1 MSFLENLLMVLVLC
15 AALSVISYRLKL
27 LTVSGSVASFAIG
40 MVIGLF
46 GSINWLIVL
55 IAFALMGF
63 AVTRYRLELKT
74 RKGLQ
79 EGKKGERTYRNVLA
93 NGLIPACVA
102 VLAWTFS
109 AQNGTAASL
118 VYLTA
123 VSVAASD
130 TIASELGVLSSR
142 TRLITSFQ
150 PVATGTDGGVSTY
163 GTAWA
168 FVGAL
173 VASLVGW
180 LVILNSHPMNFT
192 VLVPVIFGFIGCNV
206 DSVIGA
212 TLERRGYVDKLGTN
226 ISSMAIATVAAFL
239 VVFWLGIG

>member
-1 MSFLENLLMVLVLC
+1 MSFLENLLVVLVLC

-102 VLAWTFS
+102 VLAWAFS
-109 AQNGTAASL
+109 VQGGTAASL

-150 PVATGTDGGVSTY
+150 PVATGTDGGVSIY

-180 LVILNSHPMNFT
+180 LVVLNSHPMDFT